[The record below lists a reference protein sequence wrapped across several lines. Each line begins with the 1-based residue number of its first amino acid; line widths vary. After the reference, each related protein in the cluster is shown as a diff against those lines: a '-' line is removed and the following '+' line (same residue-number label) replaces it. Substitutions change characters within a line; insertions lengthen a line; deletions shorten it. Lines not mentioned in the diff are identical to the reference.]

1 MGSSQFLIEFRQMR
15 DRIVHRIAYMYLSGT
30 FFLSVPFI
38 RCLSFTA
45 VSLDTPRPAVL
56 FCTLLIPLIH
66 GLCAF
71 VIPVDNDIMVLIAL
85 DTDKHVWPHL
95 IARKT

>member
-1 MGSSQFLIEFRQMR
+1 MGSSQFVLEFRMR
-15 DRIVHRIAYMYLSGT
+15 EMIVYCMAYMYLVGI
-30 FFLSVPFI
+30 FVLSVPFI
-38 RCLSFTA
+38 RCPFFTA

-71 VIPVDNDIMVLIAL
+71 VITVDNDIMVLIASIHISTYGGVL
-85 DTDKHVWPHL
+85 L
-95 IARKT
+95 

>member
-1 MGSSQFLIEFRQMR
+1 MPEFGMR
-15 DRIVHRIAYMYLSGT
+15 ERIVLFMAYMYPVGI
-30 FFLSVPFI
+30 FVLSVPFI
-38 RCLSFTA
+38 RCLFFTA

-71 VIPVDNDIMVLIAL
+71 VIPVD
-85 DTDKHVWPHL
+85 K
-95 IARKT
+95 

>member
-1 MGSSQFLIEFRQMR
+1 MLLLK
-15 DRIVHRIAYMYLSGT
+15 DIVTTPQGIVANHARVWNAGKDCPLYGLHVPRRYLRPVCALYPVS
-30 FFLSVPFI
+30 F
-38 RCLSFTA
+38 FTA

-71 VIPVDNDIMVLIAL
+71 VIPVD
-85 DTDKHVWPHL
+85 K
-95 IARKT
+95 